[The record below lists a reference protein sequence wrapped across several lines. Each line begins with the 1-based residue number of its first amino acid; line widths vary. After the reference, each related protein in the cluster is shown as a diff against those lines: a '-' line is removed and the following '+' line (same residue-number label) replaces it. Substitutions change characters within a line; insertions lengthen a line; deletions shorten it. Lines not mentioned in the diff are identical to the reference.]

1 MHGSA
6 ARGTSFLCRV
16 DRWRKR
22 RSLCTFFSGMPLLA
36 QVLLRW
42 TRTPLLQSTTF
53 YLQQHDL
60 PSSWYTAPTVKTLP
74 EDTGHLPAIS
84 LGQCCLNLQWDSH
97 MTRLCSLLLQ
107 GSSSQSRL
115 CSLSP
120 SSNSQ
125 SITYTDGDG
134 IPSTQ
139 RPQSIKLLKKM
150 PNGEVCL
157 RSLISLHCR
166 ASLNL
171 VMIIGITREPLLYS
185 EASHVPLG
193 MVD

>member
-1 MHGSA
+1 MEKMKVSLHLFFGNVLVS
-6 ARGTSFLCRV
+6 TS
-16 DRWRKR
+16 
-22 RSLCTFFSGMPLLA
+22 
-36 QVLLRW
+36 
-42 TRTPLLQSTTF
+42 STEMDKNTITSKHHILF
-53 YLQQHDL
+53 
-60 PSSWYTAPTVKTLP
+60 TATWSTLELIHSPTVKTLP

-84 LGQCCLNLQWDSH
+84 LGQCCLNFQWDSH

-120 SSNSQ
+120 GSSSQ
-125 SITYTDGDG
+125 PITYTHGDG

-171 VMIIGITREPLLYS
+171 VMIIGIIHEPLLCS

-193 MVD
+193 VVD